1 MGEVSVRDPSS
12 GESARVSSDSIDCP
26 SRAHGAGRMDG
37 KRWAAMMLE
46 EQRTLVRGRVGAV
59 LGLTSAALL
68 VASLRWAH
76 EWGPRTTA
84 LVGAWGLATIA
95 AAVVSCWSLD
105 TSRDSQRFAAVGL
118 ALALVSVLA
127 LPVVG
132 ILYAAGVDVAEACG
146 GG

>member
-1 MGEVSVRDPSS
+1 M
-12 GESARVSSDSIDCP
+12 RVSSDSIDFP
-26 SRAHGAGRMDG
+26 SRLHGASLMAG
-37 KRWAAMMLE
+37 KRWEAMMLE
-46 EQRTLVRGRVGAV
+46 EHRPLVRGRVGAV

-68 VASLRWAH
+68 AASLRWAH
-76 EWGPRTTA
+76 EWGPRTTV

-105 TSRDSQRFAAVGL
+105 TSRDSRFAAAGL

-132 ILYAAGVDVAEACG
+132 VLYAAGVDVAEACG